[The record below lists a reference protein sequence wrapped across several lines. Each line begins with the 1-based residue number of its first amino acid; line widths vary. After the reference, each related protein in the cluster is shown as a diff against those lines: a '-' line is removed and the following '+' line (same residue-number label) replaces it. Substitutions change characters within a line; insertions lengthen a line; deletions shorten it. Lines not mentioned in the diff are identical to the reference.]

1 MVLSVGVLG
10 VGHFGR
16 FHALKLAS
24 AVPRARLSGVFDADP
39 ARGAAVA
46 AEVGAP
52 AMESAEALIA
62 ASDALV
68 VAAPTRFHA
77 ELAGAAIKAGRHV
90 LVEKPV
96 AATLAEA
103 DALIAL
109 ARDRKVVLQV
119 GHLERFS
126 AALQLLCGTG
136 PGAGGGV
143 LREWIGRPLYLE
155 AVRIAPFRPRSLD
168 ISVVLDLMIHDLDLM
183 LVLVES
189 ELEAVDAVG
198 APVMSAHTDIA
209 NARLRFANGAAATIT
224 ASRVSLRMER
234 KLRVFGTR
242 GYLNADFLARSLH
255 LVRRDAGEALPAM
268 PEFGIETHSWQDHDS
283 LEAELRAFVAS
294 CLDGAPVVVDGAAG
308 RRALEAGLRVLDSIA
323 ASRAKAEASGLF
335 GPD

>member
-24 AVPRARLSGVFDADP
+24 AVPRARLAGVFDADP
-39 ARGAAVA
+39 ARAAAIA
-46 AEVGAP
+46 AEAGAP
-52 AMESAEALIA
+52 ALDSAAALIA
-62 ASDALV
+62 ASDAVV

-77 ELAGAAIKAGRHV
+77 ELAGAALSAGRHV
-90 LVEKPV
+90 LVEKPMT
-96 AATLAEA
+96 ASLAEA

-109 ARDRKVVLQV
+109 ARRRGAVLQV

-126 AALQLLCGTG
+126 AALQLLCGAG
-136 PGAGGGV
+136 PGGGV

-155 AVRIAPFRPRSLD
+155 AIRIAPFRPRSLD
-168 ISVVLDLMIHDLDLM
+168 VSVVLDLMIHDLDLALA
-183 LVLVES
+183 LVGS
-189 ELEAVDAVG
+189 ELESVDAVG
-198 APVMSAHTDIA
+198 APVMSPHTDIA
-209 NARLRFANGAAATIT
+209 NARLRFADGAAATIT
-224 ASRVSLRMER
+224 ASRVSLKMER

-255 LVRRDAGEALPAM
+255 LVRRGAGEPLPAM
-268 PEFGIETHSWQDHDS
+268 PEFGIETRSWQDHDS

-323 ASRAKAEASGLF
+323 ANRAKAEASGLL